1 MVDLSFGF
9 RSMLTSIVAI
19 SSFLLT
25 ATSAEGGVLQPKE
38 NLTVNP
44 KLSAED
50 KEATNVSGAAC
61 FIVAGER
68 KSCLLIGDEVR
79 YARLFSIDGKTLVP
93 GQKIFLLPERDSNG
107 HKFKE
112 TDAEGIAFAKNFYY
126 AVGSH
131 GLNKDGDKQLSRYFV
146 YRVRIDP
153 LTGRPSDLGSE
164 ETASTGV
171 ERSNTLDALIAADPV
186 LKGHIGK
193 VPGEQGVNIEGL
205 AVSGDDMFFGFR
217 GPVVNDTALVRQVPI
232 EAIFEGKTAPLRPHS
247 LRLGKGMG
255 IRDLAAVK
263 DGFLVLSGPEE
274 RKPAKAEV
282 FFWKPD
288 AEPIALADLGG
299 PRSDEGQPEVL
310 MVLDETDRLYSVLV
324 MSDGP
329 DGGEP
334 MRFEIAKKK

>member
-9 RSMLTSIVAI
+9 RPTLTSIVAV
-19 SSFLLT
+19 SSLLLT
-25 ATSAEGGVLQPKE
+25 ATFAEGEVLQPKE

-44 KLSAED
+44 KLSADD

-79 YARLFSIDGKTLVP
+79 YARFFSIDGKTLVP

-131 GLNKDGDKQLSRYFV
+131 GLNKDGNKQPSRYFV

-164 ETASTGV
+164 ETASTSV

-217 GPVVNDTALVRQVPI
+217 GPVVNDAALVRQVPI

-274 RKPAKAEV
+274 RKPGKAEV

-310 MVLDETDRLYSVLV
+310 MVLDETDSLYSVLV

-329 DGGEP
+329 DGGDP